1 MNFSLVSINDP
12 KLESILAQIVG
23 EDFCLSRE
31 RAKFLINQKVIQH
44 LERFKE
50 HTKLIIERDYV
61 DKVYRDSYY
70 TYYASKRT
78 HYGKDAIK
86 LSFFNDENEE
96 ITPAFFSEKEKIAFL
111 KENYRGFIVLR
122 PTPPFIVGRS
132 AISPNLLKFNSFK
145 TCLAYIP
152 STAMGLKVGVQAFP
166 FSSQDTE
173 TISCAET
180 MIWALMEYY
189 GNKYP
194 EYSPVLPSKILN
206 ILKQNIVERQLPSSG
221 LSVESMS
228 LLLKECGF
236 GPKLYSREEFG
247 EDFNQLFSCYIE
259 SGIPIIVALD
269 NAKAVQ
275 DKNKTIER
283 LIGHAV
289 LCIGHEQIG
298 HEQIKAIQYQE
309 YPIEGST
316 KKLRIK
322 DWDNIEKNF
331 IFVDDNFP
339 VYQSAG
345 LANPIDRYLAI
356 PESDYPDVLSK
367 KKADEEWKSCEISHF
382 IVPLYKKIYLEAF
395 VAKTFVKKLLSSKFF
410 DFSDNKEVYIR
421 TFLCSARSY
430 RKYVMMSDMSGNL
443 KSLIMNKSF
452 PKFVWVTEVS
462 TNNIQEGMANGLIL
476 LDATEAN
483 TLDYRP
489 LIVAMCNGFL
499 LQYDKDNKA
508 VTSYQMTGTT
518 FSIFDENLKEM

>member
-1 MNFSLVSINDP
+1 MTFLLVSIDD
-12 KLESILAQIVG
+12 KELENILAQIVG
-23 EDFCLSRE
+23 EDFGLSE
-31 RAKFLINQKVIQH
+31 KSAKFLISKKVMQH
-44 LERFKE
+44 LKRFKSNI
-50 HTKLIIERDYV
+50 KLIIERNYV

-86 LSFFNDENEE
+86 LSFFSEEDGE
-96 ITPAFFSEKEKIAFL
+96 ITLDMFRHKDKVSFL
-111 KENYRGFIVLR
+111 ENHYRGFIVLR
-122 PTPPFIVGRS
+122 PTPPYIVGRS
-132 AISPNLLKFNSFK
+132 AIAPNLLANNTFK

-152 STAMGLKVGVQAFP
+152 STAMGLKVSVQAFP

-228 LLLKECGF
+228 YLLKECGF
-236 GPKLYSREEFG
+236 GPKLYSREEFAA
-247 EDFNQLFSCYIE
+247 DFNQLLSCYVE

-275 DKNKTIER
+275 DKTIER

-289 LCIGHEQIG
+289 LCIGHEEIN
-298 HEQIKAIQYQE
+298 EYKIRAIAYQE
-309 YPIEGST
+309 LSIEGNSNQ
-316 KKLRIK
+316 LRIK

-339 VYQSAG
+339 VYQSSS
-345 LANPIDRYLAI
+345 LERPTERYLSI
-356 PESDYPDVLSK
+356 PEEDYSDVESK
-367 KKADEEWKSCEISHF
+367 KNADLEWDSCEISHF
-382 IVPLYKKIYLEAF
+382 IVPLYKKIYLEAY
-395 VAKTFVKKLLSSKFF
+395 VAKTFVKKLLTSKFF
-410 DFSDNKEVYIR
+410 SFSDRKEIYIR

-430 RKYVMMSDMSGNL
+430 RKYVILNDMIDDW
-443 KSLIMNKSF
+443 KSIILNKSF

-462 TNNIQEGMANGLIL
+462 TDNIPTGKANGLIL

-499 LQYDKDNKA
+499 LQYDKSSQA
-508 VTSYQMTGTT
+508 ITSYQATGTPFT
-518 FSIFDENLKEM
+518 IFDRNLKKL